1 MMRALFAGVSG
12 LRNHQVRMDVIGN
25 NIANVNTVAFK
36 SSRVTFAESFNQL
49 LQGATRPPANSG
61 GRNPTQIGSG
71 MNIASIDTKF
81 TQGTLLGTGVK
92 TDVAI
97 TGEAFFVAKGNG
109 KTLYTRAGNFQFD
122 ANGRLVAPSN
132 GFIVQGINADTLG
145 NFSAS
150 SAVTDIDLTLNRK
163 SPARPTQLVTLAGN
177 LNLNQRI
184 TQTSP
189 TTISEPHLMSI
200 TVFDTVGQAHNLV
213 LQFNQVFTGTPP
225 APNNTWTYSI
235 TSPTATV
242 EAIDNNTPPVASP
255 IGANQGLVTF
265 NANGQMVDFSNGSVS
280 LSAAPV
286 RILVT
291 PTSGGTPFV
300 VKMDPGTVN
309 SIAGLSQ
316 FSNPSNAVFTSQ
328 DGYSSGDLED
338 IAINASGVI
347 TGSFTN
353 GVSRPVAQ
361 LSLANFNNPS
371 ALLRSGDNMFQ
382 TSPNSG
388 VPVLGFA
395 GTSNTSTITSSALES
410 SNVDLAEQFTDLITT
425 QRGFQASAK
434 IITTADEMLTE
445 LVNLK
450 R

>member
-61 GRNPTQIGSG
+61 GRNPTQIGNG

-97 TGEAFFVAKGNG
+97 TGEAFFVTKGNG

-132 GFIVQGINADTLG
+132 GFIVQGINSDTLG

-163 SPARPTQLVTLAGN
+163 SPARPTQLVRMAGN

-189 TTISEPHLMSI
+189 TTVSEPHLMSI
-200 TVFDTVGQAHNLV
+200 TAFDTVGQAHNLV
-213 LQFNQVFTGTPP
+213 MQFSQVFAGTPP
-225 APNNTWTYSI
+225 VPNNTWTYSI
-235 TSPTATV
+235 TSATAAV
-242 EAIDNNTPPVASP
+242 EAIDNGTPPVPSP
-255 IGANQGLVTF
+255 LGANQGVVTF

-280 LSAAPV
+280 LTAGPV
-286 RILVT
+286 RILVS
-291 PTSGGTPFV
+291 PTSGGTPFAIN
-300 VKMDPGTVN
+300 MDPGTIN
-309 SIAGLSQ
+309 GINGLSQ
-316 FSNPSNAVFTSQ
+316 FANPSNAVFTSQ
-328 DGYSSGDLED
+328 DGYTSGDLQD
-338 IAINASGVI
+338 LAIDSSGVI
-347 TGSFTN
+347 TGFYTN

-361 LSLANFNNPS
+361 MSLANFNNPS
-371 ALLRSGDNMFQ
+371 ALLRRGDNMFE

-410 SNVDLAEQFTDLITT
+410 SNVDLAEQFTDLITA
-425 QRGFQASAK
+425 QRGFQASARM
-434 IITTADEMLTE
+434 ITTADEMLTE